1 MNMRDEAEA
10 RKRAADETR
19 KKQEATAAAALQ
31 AWCADVDACAKEYAV
46 AARETGV
53 KRHRVGLRTL
63 WIVSVPI
70 DPEGGEYRRSTP
82 IGVKPDGS
90 WVTLQ
95 RHSAPQSRDSYSI
108 RPIREVVSPVPT
120 KDIRAAFVNRL

>member
-10 RKRAADETR
+10 KKHAADEKR
-19 KKQEATAAAALQ
+19 RQQEATAAAALQ
-31 AWCADVDACAKEYAV
+31 TWCADVNACAKEYAV

-53 KRHRVGLRTL
+53 KRHRVGLRML
-63 WIVSVPI
+63 WIVDVPI
-70 DPEGGEYRRSTP
+70 EAHTPEYRQYTY

>member
-19 KKQEATAAAALQ
+19 KKQEATAAAALK

-53 KRHRVGLRTL
+53 KRHRVGLRTF

-95 RHSAPQSRDSYSI
+95 SQPGGSYSI